1 MLLKWV
7 RHKLLKYEWWCK
19 AVADYK
25 RRQKEQAYKERW
37 AMLLRDGGA
46 IRQDKLWEGESID
59 EKQSL
64 SLTGNHGNDEYNR
77 FFVWRL

>member
-46 IRQDKLWEGESID
+46 IR
-59 EKQSL
+59 
-64 SLTGNHGNDEYNR
+64 
-77 FFVWRL
+77 